1 MKRKYL
7 WLKYPFYY
15 IALISLFLLSSAFLE
30 SVSKTFLYSMIVGH
44 NICNILIYL
53 LTSMFF
59 AYNILN
65 VSDRKEALI
74 DFLVFSLPP
83 IIVLILI
90 SVTPGIFGKYLEVLI
105 KQFYF
110 FFIMIG
116 STSVELIY
124 YNKNSKTK

>member
-1 MKRKYL
+1 MKRKYF
-7 WLKYPFYY
+7 WLKYPFFY

-30 SVSKTFLYSMIVGH
+30 SLGKTFQYSMIVGH

-59 AYNILN
+59 AYNILK

-90 SVTPGIFGKYLEVLI
+90 SVMPEIFGKYFEMLI

-116 STSVELIY
+116 YTSVELIY
-124 YNKNSKTK
+124 YNKNSKTE